1 MKRLMFSL
9 IFLLSGFSLAEAHG
23 TVSVSFG
30 AFYSSLSPHGEWIA
44 IDAGIYA
51 WRPQHMIH
59 NWRPYT
65 VGRWAWTDEGWY
77 WVSDEPWGWATY
89 HYGRWY
95 YDDYYGW
102 VWIPGY
108 DWSPAWVEWRYGGD
122 FVGWA
127 PLGPYAVFHIGF
139 GINHPRWWVTPF
151 SYWSFVD
158 CRHITHRRVQQ
169 YVYSSDTNRRYVGRT
184 SSIGSVR
191 YDNGHVISGGPD
203 RHDVERRGSIRVN
216 RMEVVDVH
224 DRGVDRVVGSG
235 GQSERIEVYR
245 PQIDADR
252 SLSAKERPERIRDTR
267 RKVDLDPRLSDL
279 RVREL
284 ERSNERSRSEP
295 QQRKQEP
302 SVNPP
307 QKRGLQPTPQRRNE
321 NEKRGLGTIV
331 RPPVPG
337 TNGDGVRYSTDNRST
352 PDSDRAMSGRAG
364 RPTQEPS
371 RSAASDE
378 RNPR

>member
-1 MKRLMFSL
+1 MKRLMFSF
-9 IFLLSGFSLAEAHG
+9 IFLLSGFSLAEAHR

-30 AFYSSLSPHGEWIA
+30 AFYSSLGPHGKWIA

-102 VWIPGY
+102 IWIPGY

-122 FVGWA
+122 YVGWA

-139 GINHPRWWVTPF
+139 GINHPRWWVTPV

-158 CRHITHRRVQQ
+158 CRHIAHRRVQE
-169 YVYSSDTNRRYVGRT
+169 YVYSSDTNRKHVGRT
-184 SSIGSVR
+184 RSIGSVR
-191 YDNGHVISGGPD
+191 HDNGRVISGGPD

-216 RMEVVDVH
+216 RMEVVDVR

-252 SLSAKERPERIRDTR
+252 SPSTKERPEKIRDTR
-267 RKVDLDPRLSDL
+267 RKVALDPRLSDL
-279 RVREL
+279 RVRDL
-284 ERSNERSRSEP
+284 ERGKEPARSEP
-295 QQRKQEP
+295 QKRKQEP
-302 SVNPP
+302 SVNAP
-307 QKRGLQPTPQRRNE
+307 QNRGLQPTPQRRNE

-337 TNGDGVRYSTDNRST
+337 TNGDGVRYSMINRST
-352 PDSDRAMSGRAG
+352 PDSDRAMSGRTG
-364 RPTQEPS
+364 RSTQEPS
-371 RSAASDE
+371 RSTSREE